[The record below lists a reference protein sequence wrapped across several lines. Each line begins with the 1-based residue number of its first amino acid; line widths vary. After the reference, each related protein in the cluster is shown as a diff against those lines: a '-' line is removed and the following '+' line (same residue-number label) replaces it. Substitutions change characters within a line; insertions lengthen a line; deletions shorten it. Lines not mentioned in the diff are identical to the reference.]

1 MFYPANLMMMWKKD
15 NQLFIL
21 NNKVLTQEP
30 SQDPRIQVTP
40 LKSGNILSVKKAEQ
54 SDAGFYSCQV
64 KPVIKTSL
72 TSIFFNLVRP
82 F

>member
-1 MFYPANLMMMWKKD
+1 MWKKD

-30 SQDPRIQVTP
+30 SQNPRIQVTP
-40 LKSGNILSVKKAEQ
+40 LKSGNILSVKKAEKL
-54 SDAGFYSCQV
+54 DAGLYSCQV
-64 KPVIKTSL
+64 KHDKNKYDFL
-72 TSIFFNLVRP
+72 NLVRL

>member
-1 MFYPANLMMMWKKD
+1 MMFYPENLMMMWKKD

-54 SDAGFYSCQV
+54 SDAGLYSCQV
-64 KPVIKTSL
+64 HK
-72 TSIFFNLVRP
+72 
-82 F
+82 